1 MGILK
6 MRIMPLM
13 SAVIAPLVG
22 NRHCRHMATA
32 TDRQIFILSAI
43 AVGAVH
49 RQSIFSIN
57 VII

>member
-1 MGILK
+1 
-6 MRIMPLM
+6 MRIIPLM

-22 NRHCRHMATA
+22 NRHCRYMATA
-32 TDRQIFILSAI
+32 TDRQIFILSAV

-49 RQSIFSIN
+49 RQSIFSVN

>member
-1 MGILK
+1 
-6 MRIMPLM
+6 M

-32 TDRQIFILSAI
+32 TDRQIFILSAV

-49 RQSIFSIN
+49 RKPVFSVN

>member
-6 MRIMPLM
+6 MRVMPLM

-22 NRHCRHMATA
+22 NRHCRYMATA
-32 TDRQIFILSAI
+32 TDRQIFILSAV

-49 RQSIFSIN
+49 RQSIFS
-57 VII
+57 VSIII